1 MDRQFWKNKKV
12 LVTGGS
18 GFLGKC
24 LEPRLL
30 NLGADVY
37 VPRSNEYDV
46 RKESAVKKLFSKVN
60 PDLVVHMA
68 AHGGGIGHMRSH
80 PGSIFYDNIM
90 INTLVIEA
98 SRKYKI
104 KKFIGIGTVCSYPK
118 FTPVPF
124 REEDL
129 WDGYPEGTNATYG
142 LAKKMMLVQ
151 TQAYHQEF
159 GFNGIHLLL
168 VNMYGPYDDFSLDTS
183 HVIPALIRKFISA
196 IENNKNEVIAWGT
209 GRASRE
215 FLYVEDAAEAI
226 ILATEK
232 YDKPEPVNIGAGFE
246 ISIKDL
252 VELIAKLTSFR
263 GAIVWDTSKPDG
275 QPRRRLDI
283 TRAEKEFGFKA
294 KITLEEGLKKTIEWY
309 KNEILFKGGSEK

>member
-37 VPRSNEYDV
+37 VPRSNEYDLRNKSSV
-46 RKESAVKKLFSKVN
+46 EKLFSKVN
-60 PDLVVHMA
+60 PNLVIHMT

-90 INTLVIEA
+90 INTLVIET

-104 KKFIGIGTVCSYPK
+104 KKFIGIETVCSCPK

-129 WDGYPEGTNATYG
+129 WDGYPEETNATYG

-159 GFNGIHLLL
+159 GF
-168 VNMYGPYDDFSLDTS
+168 
-183 HVIPALIRKFISA
+183 
-196 IENNKNEVIAWGT
+196 
-209 GRASRE
+209 
-215 FLYVEDAAEAI
+215 
-226 ILATEK
+226 
-232 YDKPEPVNIGAGFE
+232 
-246 ISIKDL
+246 
-252 VELIAKLTSFR
+252 
-263 GAIVWDTSKPDG
+263 
-275 QPRRRLDI
+275 
-283 TRAEKEFGFKA
+283 KA
-294 KITLEEGLKKTIEWY
+294 KVTLEEGLKKTIEWY